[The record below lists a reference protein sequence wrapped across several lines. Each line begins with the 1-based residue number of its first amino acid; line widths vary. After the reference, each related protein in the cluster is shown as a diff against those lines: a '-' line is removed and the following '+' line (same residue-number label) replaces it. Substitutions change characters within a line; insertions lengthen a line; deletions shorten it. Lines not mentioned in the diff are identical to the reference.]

1 MQAAA
6 VMLFLFLPT
15 VIVAAGAVIGT
26 LVVREAFAPAS
37 LAKRQERAGAA
48 LPLLGGDALR
58 RWGSALAQRIA
69 GDRLQRRA
77 SRQTA
82 IALAHELE
90 DEATQVIERSLP
102 SIAAVREPQCSDCS
116 AQTIHVTVPETLA
129 IVDEL
134 RQNASSHELRRV
146 RDRARRNV
154 EQMSRE
160 STDASASTCC
170 PLLSDD
176 HRCAAFAA
184 RPLSCRGRCCPNC
197 DQAAETRSTTESDS
211 PRLFAVTFG
220 EGISA
225 GLSQELT
232 KAGLD
237 GRSYELNR
245 ALTQALDV
253 PDAAD
258 RWLRGETV
266 FEACGI

>member
-6 VMLFLFLPT
+6 ITLFLFLPA
-15 VIVAAGAVIGT
+15 VLVAGAVLIAT
-26 LVVREAFAPAS
+26 LLVREAFAPAS
-37 LAKRQERAGAA
+37 IARRKATAGAV

-58 RWGSALAQRIA
+58 RWASELAQRMVGTQMA
-69 GDRLQRRA
+69 RRA
-77 SRQTA
+77 NRQTA
-82 IALAHELE
+82 VALAHELGA
-90 DEATQVIERSLP
+90 EASQVIERSLP
-102 SIAAVREPQCSDCS
+102 SIAAVREPQCSDCN

-160 STDASASTCC
+160 STDATGATFC

-176 HRCAAFAA
+176 HRCAVFAA
-184 RPLSCRGRCCPNC
+184 RPLYCRGRCCPNC
-197 DQAAETRSTTESDS
+197 DRSEETRSTTESES
-211 PRLFAVTFG
+211 PRLFAATFG
-220 EGISA
+220 DGISA
-225 GLSQELT
+225 GLSQGLT

-245 ALTQALDV
+245 ALIQVLDV
-253 PDAAD
+253 PDAAE
-258 RWLRGETV
+258 RWLRGEPV
-266 FEACGI
+266 FEARN